1 MMRRLIVATS
11 LSLMLCA
18 AASAATE
25 NFYGLLDGM
34 GENPDIATS
43 ATGFGTAMY
52 DSVANTLE
60 VDLSF
65 SGLSSPSNNA
75 HIHCCAAPNNTAG
88 VAIDFPSVG
97 FPIGVTSGFFSHT
110 FDLGLA
116 ATYNTTYRDNSGG
129 TALLARNRLLDSM
142 RGLTGTGLGIAY
154 FNIHTTM
161 FGGGEIR
168 GDIKPVP
175 EPASL
180 LLVLCGIASLA
191 FARRHRA

>member
-1 MMRRLIVATS
+1 
-11 LSLMLCA
+11 MLCA

-25 NFYGLLDGM
+25 NFYGLLNGA
-34 GENPDIATS
+34 GENPDVATG

-52 DSVANTLE
+52 DSVLNTLK

-97 FPIGVTSGFFSHT
+97 FPLAVTAGSFSHT
-110 FDLGLA
+110 FDLGLD
-116 ATYNTTYRDNSGG
+116 ATYNNGYRTASGG
-129 TALLARNRLLDSM
+129 TAAGARDRLLNSM
-142 RGLTGTGLGIAY
+142 RGLAIGNSGIAY

-180 LLVLCGIASLA
+180 LLMLCGIASLA
-191 FARRHRA
+191 LWRRPRA